1 MPLAYERHGS
11 GPALMLIHGLGHRR
25 QGWDVLLPLL
35 TPHREVITF
44 DLPGHGQSP
53 PLELNGTDP
62 VRAFAEQIVMLLR
75 ELGLDRPHLA
85 GNSLGGALALVLAAN
100 GHAASATALSPAGF
114 SSHRYQTRYAHAI
127 FNASRLAAATIA
139 PLVPSLSRSPG
150 GRALLY
156 GAMVSHPGKITPE
169 QARGDVENFTRTGAA
184 IKAFFHKPPRFT
196 ASVDVPVTIAWGARD
211 HILPPSNALVARRRL
226 PSARFVTLPA
236 CGHVPMTDDPVL
248 VSTVILEGSGD
259 QPGRSGLSRRQTTP
273 MPVPADGG
281 LSIWQRR
288 TIVKPS
294 LRGMPSL
301 AAFSSSW
308 TISTCSMPGS
318 SNAASVSALAAAV
331 ARPRRRKSWCTQ

>member
-11 GPALMLIHGLGHRR
+11 GPALILIHGLGHRR

-44 DLPGHGQSP
+44 DLPGHGQSH

-62 VRAFAEQIVMLLR
+62 VTAVAAEIAKLLR
-75 ELGLDRPHLA
+75 ELGLDRPHIA

-114 SSHRYQTRYAHAI
+114 ATRPYQMRYAHAV
-127 FNASRLAAATIA
+127 FNSSRLAATVIA

-156 GAMVSHPGKITPE
+156 GVMVSRPGKVAPE

-184 IKAFFHKPPRFT
+184 IRAFFHAPPTFT
-196 ASVDVPVTIAWGARD
+196 GSVDVPVTIAWGDKDRV
-211 HILPPSNALVARRRL
+211 LPPSNAIVARRRL
-226 PSARFVTLPA
+226 PNARIVTLPG
-236 CGHVPMTDDPVL
+236 CGHVPMTDNPEL
-248 VSTVILEGSGD
+248 VSRVILEGSGD

-281 LSIWQRR
+281 FSIWQRP

-294 LRGMPSL
+294 LRGIPSL
-301 AAFSSSW
+301 ASFSSSW
-308 TISTCSMPGS
+308 MISTCSMPGS

-331 ARPRRRKSWCTQ
+331 ASPRRT